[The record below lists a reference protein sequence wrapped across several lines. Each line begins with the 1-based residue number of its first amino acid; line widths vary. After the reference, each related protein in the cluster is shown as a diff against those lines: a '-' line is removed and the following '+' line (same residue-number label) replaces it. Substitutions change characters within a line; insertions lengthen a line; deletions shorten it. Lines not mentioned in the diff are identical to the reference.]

1 MECYFDRHFSHV
13 FNEIDCNRRDFFVR
27 HSISTISGMVNNAT
41 VTGWSE
47 KQYPDIGIL
56 LKKNETNWI
65 LCYASAMLF
74 ESIFWSAQINARWNI
89 NQPTQLFVEQNEYY
103 DFCLFIRSMCECW
116 HYRQYITYF
125 EGGNIKAEMA
135 TLIGVTMAAAMDICL
150 MFKWLQSCRAM
161 GEE

>member
-1 MECYFDRHFSHV
+1 MRD
-13 FNEIDCNRRDFFVR
+13 EIL
-27 HSISTISGMVNNAT
+27 ISQPSYLSN
-41 VTGWSE
+41 
-47 KQYPDIGIL
+47 K
-56 LKKNETNWI
+56 TNI
-65 LCYASAMLF
+65 
-74 ESIFWSAQINARWNI
+74 
-89 NQPTQLFVEQNEYY
+89 TT
-103 DFCLFIRSMCECW
+103 FCLFIRSMCECW